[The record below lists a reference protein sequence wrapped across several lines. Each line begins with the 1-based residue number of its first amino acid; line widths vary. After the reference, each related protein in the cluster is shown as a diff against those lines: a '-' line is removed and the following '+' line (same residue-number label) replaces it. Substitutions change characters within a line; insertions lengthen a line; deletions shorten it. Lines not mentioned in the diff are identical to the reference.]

1 MLLRF
6 DPFRE
11 LDRVTESAL
20 GRPTASMPM
29 DAVRRGE
36 TVVVSFDLPGVD
48 PASIDVTVERN
59 VLDIKAA
66 RDTDRAEGDEVLVSE
81 RRSGPVSRQLLL
93 GDSLDA
99 HGVVADFDRG
109 VLTLYIPVA
118 AAAKP
123 RKVEIG
129 HGRGTEAIDA
139 EAVSQN

>member
-20 GRPTASMPM
+20 GRPSASMPM

-48 PASIDVTVERN
+48 PTTIDVTVERN
-59 VLDIKAA
+59 LLEVRAS
-66 RDTDRAEGDEVLVSE
+66 RERERAEGDEVFVSE
-81 RRSGPVSRQLLL
+81 RRFGSISRQLLL
-93 GDSLDA
+93 GDALDGQ
-99 HGVVADFDRG
+99 GVVADYDRG
-109 VLTLYIPVA
+109 VLTLSIPVA
-118 AAAKP
+118 ATAKP
-123 RKVEIG
+123 RKIEIG
-129 HGRGTEAIDA
+129 RGREAIDT

>member
-11 LDRVTESAL
+11 LDRVTESAP
-20 GRPTASMPM
+20 GRPSMPM

-59 VLDIKAA
+59 VLDVRAA
-66 RDTDRAEGDEVLVSE
+66 RETERAEGDEVLVSE
-81 RRSGPVSRQLLL
+81 RPAGPISRQLLL
-93 GDSLDA
+93 GDSLDGP
-99 HGVVADFDRG
+99 GVVADYDRG

-123 RKVEIG
+123 RKIEIG
-129 HGRGTEAIDA
+129 HGRGNEAIDA
-139 EAVSQN
+139 EAVGQN

>member
-20 GRPTASMPM
+20 GRTASMPM

-36 TVVVSFDLPGVD
+36 SVIVSLDLPGVD

-66 RDTDRAEGDEVLVSE
+66 RDHDRAEGDEVLASE
-81 RRSGPVSRQLLL
+81 RRSGPISRQLLL
-93 GDSLDA
+93 GESLDG
-99 HGVVADFDRG
+99 HGVVAEYDRG
-109 VLTLYIPVA
+109 VLTLHIPVA
-118 AAAKP
+118 AAAQP
-123 RKVEIG
+123 RKIEIG
-129 HGRGTEAIDA
+129 RGRGGEAIDA

>member
-20 GRPTASMPM
+20 GRPSASMPM

-48 PASIDVTVERN
+48 PTTIDVTVERN
-59 VLDIKAA
+59 VLEVRAS
-66 RDTDRAEGDEVLVSE
+66 RERERAEGDEVLVSE
-81 RRSGPVSRQLLL
+81 RRFGSISRQLLL
-93 GDSLDA
+93 GDALDGQ
-99 HGVVADFDRG
+99 GVVAEYDRG
-109 VLTLYIPVA
+109 VLTLSIPVA
-118 AAAKP
+118 ATAKP
-123 RKVEIG
+123 RKIEIG
-129 HGRGTEAIDA
+129 RGGDAIDT

>member
-11 LDRVTESAL
+11 LDRATESAL
-20 GRPTASMPM
+20 GRPSAAMPM

-59 VLDIKAA
+59 VVDIKAA
-66 RDTDRAEGDEVLVSE
+66 RDSERAEGDEVLVSE
-81 RRSGPVSRQLLL
+81 RHAGPISRQLLL
-93 GDSLDA
+93 GDSLDGP
-99 HGVVADFDRG
+99 GVVADYDRG

-123 RKVEIG
+123 RKIEIG
-129 HGRGTEAIDA
+129 RGRDAIDA

>member
-20 GRPTASMPM
+20 GRPSSSMPM

-59 VLDIKAA
+59 VLDVRTS
-66 RDTDRAEGDEVLVSE
+66 RDAERAEGDEVLASE
-81 RRSGPVSRQLLL
+81 RRSGPISRQLLL
-93 GDSLDA
+93 GDSLDG
-99 HGVVADFDRG
+99 HGVVADYDRG
-109 VLTLYIPVA
+109 VLTLYIPVT

-123 RKVEIG
+123 RKIEIG
-129 HGRGTEAIDA
+129 RGRGGEAIDA